1 VKSDINNNKREG
13 DPPNL
18 TNLEFRNIFEPDLS
32 MTNILDLSDRNVK

>member
-18 TNLEFRNIFEPDLS
+18 TNLEFRNIFEPEKI
-32 MTNILDLSDRNVK
+32 TGIIII